1 MENSSFNSLIS
12 NVLQNIWYWKLILIP
27 VKSLHYVWTR
37 FVNHAKKHIVLLVPV
52 LPATE
57 NAKEIW
63 EAIKPEVQATI
74 EEHLDQE
81 EIVDED
87 DGPVEFQ
94 GDVDTA
100 LEW

>member
-1 MENSSFNSLIS
+1 MY
-12 NVLQNIWYWKLILIP
+12 VILI
-27 VKSLHYVWTR
+27 KMCCYIS
-37 FVNHAKKHIVLLVPV
+37 VPV
-52 LPATE
+52 VPATE
-57 NAKEIW
+57 NAQEIW

-74 EEHLDQE
+74 VEYLDCE
-81 EIVDED
+81 DIVDED